1 MMNTLTFFEIQ
12 KEPKLTFLNRFMFDL
27 IDQILVIDF
36 AIFVLKEGEV
46 KVMNRVLFIIRPFY
60 SFIVL

>member
-12 KEPKLTFLNRFMFDL
+12 KEPKLTFLNCFMFDL

-46 KVMNRVLFIIRPFY
+46 KVMNRV
-60 SFIVL
+60 SVNN